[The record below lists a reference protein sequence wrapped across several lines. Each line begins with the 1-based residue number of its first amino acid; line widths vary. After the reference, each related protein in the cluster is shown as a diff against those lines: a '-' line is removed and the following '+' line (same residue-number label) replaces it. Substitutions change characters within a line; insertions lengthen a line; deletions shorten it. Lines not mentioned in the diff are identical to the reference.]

1 MGIQGAGQQVADPA
15 LCSCADP
22 VTCLPC
28 SEKNW
33 AFRELDGEL
42 LILHKL
48 APVTTFL
55 RIMPAAPKGLELV
68 SATSYWTVPHRVQIL
83 SHAGLSFDEEV
94 RCRCSWCSMHASD
107 ASPPCVALT
116 CVEASACAQ
125 APQAP
130 LAVVQQ
136 CFLVCLTGRSTL
148 AATRWTSPRLSW
160 ETPDWTGATV
170 SGSSWR
176 TAVRTASTST
186 GAPRG
191 PSCT

>member
-1 MGIQGAGQQVADPA
+1 M
-15 LCSCADP
+15 
-22 VTCLPC
+22 TRLPC

-55 RIMPAAPKGLELV
+55 RIAPAAPKGLELV

-94 RCRCSWCSMHASD
+94 RRRRNRRSMHASD

-116 CVEASACAQ
+116 AWK
-125 APQAP
+125 P
-130 LAVVQQ
+130 LHVPK
-136 CFLVCLTGRSTL
+136 RRRH
-148 AATRWTSPRLSW
+148 RWLSF
-160 ETPDWTGATV
+160 
-170 SGSSWR
+170 SS
-176 TAVRTASTST
+176 VL
-186 GAPRG
+186 
-191 PSCT
+191 PSV